1 MGSVN
6 CCKKPE
12 EILIDEIKNNG
23 EGDKI
28 NALDQDSY
36 PQDTEYVL
44 KANMNPEEENVS
56 NQKLYQQEGSPRIDG
71 AYEVAINESSPVQ
84 YKQVEV
90 SKQNEI
96 HTPVYENE
104 NESEQVEK
112 EPQNLNQYSPEALAA
127 YQNQNQIQTNS
138 NAYEE
143 EIDQNNQ
150 PDDTPNKRNVEEIN
164 NIKQN
169 QEIVQPNISNISNTG
184 AVDLTVLTSQ
194 KSAAPINTLSQ
205 VVQTPLT
212 NNKAINIQQNMIQP
226 EQEINNKIQV
236 KEPEEGEDLNKYFQI
251 PTSLS
256 KSKTTL
262 PSNIGTNDVQKLIQ
276 QNQVN
281 VASVTPLEGNDDI
294 NQYFTQISTSQQ
306 NQNLSDKEL
315 LNKYFTHAVSEE
327 INPQNITQSLNLQNI
342 ANMKQPQT
350 TTTTTVI
357 KTNENLPINDINNN
371 YKQVTTTTTTKTTGN
386 VDLRNIPSALT
397 NSEIKRIVD
406 MKDLPTTF
414 GSNDINN
421 FQQKTTTT
429 TTTTKT
435 TGNVD
440 LSNIPSALTNS
451 EIKKIVD
458 MKDLPNTFGSN
469 DINNFQQKT
478 TTTTTTTKTTGNAD
492 LRNIPSALTNSEIKR
507 IVDMKDLPTTFGSND
522 INNFQQKATTTTTT
536 TKTTGNVDLSN
547 IPSALTN
554 SQIKKIVDMKD
565 LPTTFGSNDIN
576 NFQQKTTTT
585 TTTTKT
591 TGNADLRNIPST
603 LTNSEI
609 KRIVDMKDLPTT
621 FGSNDIKNFNQKT
634 TTTTTTTQTTGNIPK
649 ALTPEEI
656 QKIIN
661 MKDLPETIGS
671 STMTNV
677 KKTTVTTTNVPG
689 NNLNN
694 SKPITTTTKTEIT
707 GSIPKAL
714 TQEEIQK
721 IINMK
726 DLPETIGS
734 STMTN
739 VKKTTYTNTS
749 SSPVNIDLKQ
759 FGLEQNPSM
768 SPIASEPLDLKHF
781 GLEPT
786 TSAVSNI
793 GKKQITTVT
802 KTVQNSGV
810 PLTEDYSKYFQNIQ
824 TTSSNN
830 PIDLKQFGLE
840 NNASDISNLLQGSNI
855 TFKQPGQSL
864 VSSNN
869 NTQNKNIVS
878 ASSTPIITNDYNQ
891 YFKTANTMTTSGNQ
905 KGVTNSTTV
914 NPAYNYTIN
923 TPYTKATT
931 ITTTNKT
938 TGIPVSSA
946 TSYVT
951 KNYTLPT
958 NYTTNKVTSTKV
970 TKSTY
975 GVPIQTTGYS
985 YSYNIP
991 TTTTTTTTIKK

>member
-1 MGSVN
+1 MGSAN

-28 NALDQDSY
+28 NVLDQDSY

-44 KANMNPEEENVS
+44 KANMNPEEENIS
-56 NQKLYQQEGSPRIDG
+56 NQKLYEQEGSPRIDG

-84 YKQVEV
+84 FKQVEI
-90 SKQNEI
+90 SKQNDI
-96 HTPVYENE
+96 NTPVNE
-104 NESEQVEK
+104 HIEK
-112 EPQNLNQYSPEALAA
+112 EPQNLNQYSPEELAA
-127 YQNQNQIQTNS
+127 YQNQNQIQRNA

-143 EIDQNNQ
+143 EIEQYNQ
-150 PDDTPNKRNVEEIN
+150 PDDTPNKKNVEEN
-164 NIKQN
+164 NIIKQN
-169 QEIVQPNISNISNTG
+169 QEVQQPNISNISNTG
-184 AVDLTVLTSQ
+184 AVDLAVLTSQ

-212 NNKAINIQQNMIQP
+212 NNKAINIQQNMAQP
-226 EQEINNKIQV
+226 EQEINNQIQV

-251 PTSLS
+251 PTSLA
-256 KSKTTL
+256 KSKTTM
-262 PSNIGTNDVQKLIQ
+262 PSNIGINDIQKLMQ
-276 QNQVN
+276 QNQGN

-294 NQYFTQISTSQQ
+294 NKYFTQISTTQQ

-315 LNKYFTHAVSEE
+315 LNKYFNHAVSEE
-327 INPQNITQSLNLQNI
+327 INTQNITQNL
-342 ANMKQPQT
+342 KQPQT
-350 TTTTTVI
+350 TTTTTV
-357 KTNENLPINDINNN
+357 
-371 YKQVTTTTTTKTTGN
+371 TKTTGN
-386 VDLRNIPSALT
+386 VDLRNIPTALT
-397 NSEIKRIVD
+397 NSEIKKIVD
-406 MKDLPTTF
+406 MKDLPNTF

-451 EIKKIVD
+451 EIKKIVE

-507 IVDMKDLPTTFGSND
+507 IVDMKDLPN
-522 INNFQQKATTTTTT
+522 
-536 TKTTGNVDLSN
+536 
-547 IPSALTN
+547 
-554 SQIKKIVDMKD
+554 
-565 LPTTFGSNDIN
+565 
-576 NFQQKTTTT
+576 
-585 TTTTKT
+585 
-591 TGNADLRNIPST
+591 
-603 LTNSEI
+603 
-609 KRIVDMKDLPTT
+609 T

-634 TTTTTTTQTTGNIPK
+634 TTTTTTTQTTGNLPK

-677 KKTTVTTTNVPG
+677 KKTTVTTTTNVPG

-734 STMTN
+734 SSMTN
-739 VKKTTYTNTS
+739 VKKTIYTNTS

-768 SPIASEPLDLKHF
+768 GPITSEPIDLKQF

-786 TSAVSNI
+786 KSAVSNI
-793 GKKQITTVT
+793 GNKQVTTVT
-802 KTVQNSGV
+802 KTVQKSGV

-824 TTSSNN
+824 TTNSN
-830 PIDLKQFGLE
+830 PIDLQQFGLE
-840 NNASDISNLLQGSNI
+840 NNASNISNLLQGSNI

-869 NTQNKNIVS
+869 NNQ
-878 ASSTPIITNDYNQ
+878 STPIITNDYNQ
-891 YFKTANTMTTSGNQ
+891 YFKTSNTITTTGNQ
-905 KGVTNSTTV
+905 RGVTNSTAV
-914 NPAYNYTIN
+914 NPTYNYTFN
-923 TPYTKATT
+923 TPYTKTATT
-931 ITTTNKT
+931 TTTTKT
-938 TGIPVSSA
+938 TGIPVSST

-951 KNYTLPT
+951 KNYTLPA

>member
-1 MGSVN
+1 MGSAN

-28 NALDQDSY
+28 NVLDQDSY

-44 KANMNPEEENVS
+44 KANMNPEEENIS
-56 NQKLYQQEGSPRIDG
+56 NQKLYEQEGSPRIDG

-84 YKQVEV
+84 FKQVEI
-90 SKQNEI
+90 SKQNDI
-96 HTPVYENE
+96 NTPVNE
-104 NESEQVEK
+104 NIEK
-112 EPQNLNQYSPEALAA
+112 EPQNLNQYSPEELAA
-127 YQNQNQIQTNS
+127 YQNQNQIQRNA

-143 EIDQNNQ
+143 EIEQYNQ
-150 PDDTPNKRNVEEIN
+150 PDDTPNKKNVEEN
-164 NIKQN
+164 NIIKQN
-169 QEIVQPNISNISNTG
+169 QEVQQPNISNISNTG
-184 AVDLTVLTSQ
+184 AVDLAVLTSQ

-212 NNKAINIQQNMIQP
+212 NNKAINIQQNMAQP
-226 EQEINNKIQV
+226 EQEINNQIQV

-251 PTSLS
+251 PTSLA
-256 KSKTTL
+256 KSKTTM
-262 PSNIGTNDVQKLIQ
+262 PSNIGINDVQKLMQ
-276 QNQVN
+276 RNQGN

-294 NQYFTQISTSQQ
+294 NKYFTQISTTQQ

-315 LNKYFTHAVSEE
+315 LNKYFNHAVSEE
-327 INPQNITQSLNLQNI
+327 INTQNITQNL
-342 ANMKQPQT
+342 KQPQT
-350 TTTTTVI
+350 TTTTTV
-357 KTNENLPINDINNN
+357 
-371 YKQVTTTTTTKTTGN
+371 TKTTGN
-386 VDLRNIPSALT
+386 VDLRNIPTALT
-397 NSEIKRIVD
+397 NSEIKKIVD
-406 MKDLPTTF
+406 MKDLPNTF

-435 TGNVD
+435 TGKVD

-451 EIKKIVD
+451 EIKKIVE

-507 IVDMKDLPTTFGSND
+507 IVDMKDLPN
-522 INNFQQKATTTTTT
+522 
-536 TKTTGNVDLSN
+536 
-547 IPSALTN
+547 
-554 SQIKKIVDMKD
+554 
-565 LPTTFGSNDIN
+565 
-576 NFQQKTTTT
+576 
-585 TTTTKT
+585 
-591 TGNADLRNIPST
+591 
-603 LTNSEI
+603 
-609 KRIVDMKDLPTT
+609 T

-634 TTTTTTTQTTGNIPK
+634 TTTTTTTQTTGNLPK

-677 KKTTVTTTNVPG
+677 KKTTVTTTTNVPG

-734 STMTN
+734 SSMTN
-739 VKKTTYTNTS
+739 VKKTIYTNTS

-768 SPIASEPLDLKHF
+768 GPITSEPIDLKQF

-786 TSAVSNI
+786 KSAVSNI
-793 GKKQITTVT
+793 GNKQVTTVT
-802 KTVQNSGV
+802 KTVQKSGV
-810 PLTEDYSKYFQNIQ
+810 PPTEDCSKYFQNIQ
-824 TTSSNN
+824 TTNSN
-830 PIDLKQFGLE
+830 PIDLQQFGLE
-840 NNASDISNLLQGSNI
+840 NNASNISNLLQGSNI

-869 NTQNKNIVS
+869 NNQ
-878 ASSTPIITNDYNQ
+878 STPIITNDYNQ
-891 YFKTANTMTTSGNQ
+891 YFKTSNTITTTGNQ
-905 KGVTNSTTV
+905 RGVTNSTAV
-914 NPAYNYTIN
+914 NPTYNYTFN
-923 TPYTKATT
+923 TPYTKTATT
-931 ITTTNKT
+931 TTTTKT
-938 TGIPVSSA
+938 TGIPVSST

-951 KNYTLPT
+951 KNYTLPA

>member
-1 MGSVN
+1 MGSAN

-28 NALDQDSY
+28 NVLDQDSY

-44 KANMNPEEENVS
+44 KANMNPEEENIS
-56 NQKLYQQEGSPRIDG
+56 NQKLYEQEGSPRIDG

-84 YKQVEV
+84 FKQVEI
-90 SKQNEI
+90 SKQNDI
-96 HTPVYENE
+96 NTPVNE
-104 NESEQVEK
+104 NIEK
-112 EPQNLNQYSPEALAA
+112 EPQNLNQYSPEELAA
-127 YQNQNQIQTNS
+127 YQNQNQIQRNA

-143 EIDQNNQ
+143 EIEQYNQ
-150 PDDTPNKRNVEEIN
+150 PDDTPNKKNVEEN
-164 NIKQN
+164 NIIKQN
-169 QEIVQPNISNISNTG
+169 QEVQQPNISNISNTG
-184 AVDLTVLTSQ
+184 AVDLAVLTSQ

-212 NNKAINIQQNMIQP
+212 NNKAINIQQNMAQP
-226 EQEINNKIQV
+226 EQEINNQIQV

-251 PTSLS
+251 PTSLA
-256 KSKTTL
+256 KSKTTM
-262 PSNIGTNDVQKLIQ
+262 PSNIGINDIQKLMQ
-276 QNQVN
+276 QNQGN

-294 NQYFTQISTSQQ
+294 NKYFTQISTTQQ

-315 LNKYFTHAVSEE
+315 LNKYFNHAVSEE
-327 INPQNITQSLNLQNI
+327 INTQNITQNL
-342 ANMKQPQT
+342 KQPQT
-350 TTTTTVI
+350 TTTTTV
-357 KTNENLPINDINNN
+357 
-371 YKQVTTTTTTKTTGN
+371 TKTTGN
-386 VDLRNIPSALT
+386 VDLRNIPTALT
-397 NSEIKRIVD
+397 NSEIKKIVD
-406 MKDLPTTF
+406 MKDLPNTF

-435 TGNVD
+435 TGKVD

-451 EIKKIVD
+451 EIKKIVE

-507 IVDMKDLPTTFGSND
+507 IVDMKDLPN
-522 INNFQQKATTTTTT
+522 
-536 TKTTGNVDLSN
+536 
-547 IPSALTN
+547 
-554 SQIKKIVDMKD
+554 
-565 LPTTFGSNDIN
+565 
-576 NFQQKTTTT
+576 
-585 TTTTKT
+585 
-591 TGNADLRNIPST
+591 
-603 LTNSEI
+603 
-609 KRIVDMKDLPTT
+609 T

-634 TTTTTTTQTTGNIPK
+634 TTTTTTTQTTGNLPK

-677 KKTTVTTTNVPG
+677 KKTTVTTTTNVPG

-734 STMTN
+734 SSMTN
-739 VKKTTYTNTS
+739 VKKTIYTNTS

-768 SPIASEPLDLKHF
+768 GPITTEPIDLKQF

-786 TSAVSNI
+786 KSAVSNI
-793 GKKQITTVT
+793 GNKQVTTVT
-802 KTVQNSGV
+802 KTVQKSGV

-824 TTSSNN
+824 TTNSN
-830 PIDLKQFGLE
+830 PIDLQQFGLE
-840 NNASDISNLLQGSNI
+840 NNGSNISNLLQGSNI

-869 NTQNKNIVS
+869 NNQ
-878 ASSTPIITNDYNQ
+878 STPIITNDYNQ
-891 YFKTANTMTTSGNQ
+891 YFKTSNTITTTGNQ
-905 KGVTNSTTV
+905 RGVTNSTAV
-914 NPAYNYTIN
+914 NPTYNYTFN
-923 TPYTKATT
+923 TPYTKTATT
-931 ITTTNKT
+931 TTTTKT
-938 TGIPVSSA
+938 TGIPVSST

-951 KNYTLPT
+951 KNYTLPA